1 MKQFTQDELR
11 KELRTEVKWNV
22 NRESPEEKVRDFVT
36 WSKACK
42 KDVEHQVSYMHETTF
57 FLASSPGSP
66 LLGTKERAKTEGSL
80 VEFKSHAST
89 SVTLMTSNVTRLSV
103 VSRTRLLAAVANAL
117 AEFLPPLKLLKR
129 FDLGPTT
136 IKRGNV

>member
-42 KDVEHQVSYMHETTF
+42 KDIEHQVSCKHETTF
-57 FLASSPGSP
+57 FLASSPGFP
-66 LLGTKERAKTEGSL
+66 LMGTKKNELRRREAW
-80 VEFKSHAST
+80 
-89 SVTLMTSNVTRLSV
+89 SNSIHMRQ
-103 VSRTRLLAAVANAL
+103 
-117 AEFLPPLKLLKR
+117 LP
-129 FDLGPTT
+129 
-136 IKRGNV
+136 